1 MTPEEQ
7 NQPGGQPN
15 GDASENAA
23 LQQAINEA
31 GSNQTGVG
39 SITDAL
45 EAGAADISQDSK
57 GKKEG
62 DTPDGEAAQ
71 TTSGV

>member
-7 NQPGGQPN
+7 NQSGGQPA
-15 GDASENAA
+15 DASENATF
-23 LQQAINEA
+23 QQAINEA
-31 GSNQTGVG
+31 GSNQSGVG

-62 DTPDGEAAQ
+62 DTPGGDAAQ

>member
-7 NQPGGQPN
+7 NQSGQQSA
-15 GDASENAA
+15 DATENAA
-23 LQQAINEA
+23 FQQAINEA
-31 GSNQTGVG
+31 GSNQSGIR

-45 EAGAADISQDSK
+45 EAGAADINQDSK

-62 DTPDGEAAQ
+62 DTATGEAAQ

>member
-15 GDASENAA
+15 EASENAA
-23 LQQAINEA
+23 FQRAINEA
-31 GSNQTGVG
+31 GSNQSGVG

-45 EAGAADISQDSK
+45 EAGAADISRDSK

-62 DTPDGEAAQ
+62 DTSDGEAAQ

>member
-15 GDASENAA
+15 ETPENAA
-23 LQQAINEA
+23 FQQAINEA
-31 GSNQTGVG
+31 GSNQSGVG

-71 TTSGV
+71 TTNGV